1 MFFPTYSADF
11 FPILIS
17 LNELQFARAGAAAD
31 PEIQKSSVSRIVG
44 SDGSGGGGGDVKS
57 VQIKANIQTK
67 IASQIAQ
74 NTNRPRGLQVTLIV
88 MKVCQARFSQD
99 IDETDMKNY

>member
-1 MFFPTYSADF
+1 MNC
-11 FPILIS
+11 S
-17 LNELQFARAGAAAD
+17 LPVLVLVLTPRFKKAQCQGLLVVMA
-31 PEIQKSSVSRIVG
+31 VVVVVV
-44 SDGSGGGGGDVKS
+44 DVKS

-88 MKVCQARFSQD
+88 MKVCQARLSQD
-99 IDETDMKNY
+99 IDETDMK